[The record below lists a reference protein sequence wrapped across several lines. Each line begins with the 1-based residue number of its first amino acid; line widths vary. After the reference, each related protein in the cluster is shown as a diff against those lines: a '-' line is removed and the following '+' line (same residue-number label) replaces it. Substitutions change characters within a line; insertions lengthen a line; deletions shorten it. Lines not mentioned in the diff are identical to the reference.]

1 MKTAVWIKLED
12 EAFALSF
19 RPHRGAFDSSSIP
32 APGNL
37 PSKTKKANALRLA
50 RRGGGGGRAQLDFT
64 YALNGELARRLLRF
78 LLL

>member
-19 RPHRGAFDSSSIP
+19 RPHRGAFDRSRVP

-37 PSKTKKANALRLA
+37 PFKTKKANARRLA
-50 RRGGGGGRAQLDFT
+50 RVGGGRAQLDLT
-64 YALNGELARRLLRF
+64 DVLNGELARRLLRF